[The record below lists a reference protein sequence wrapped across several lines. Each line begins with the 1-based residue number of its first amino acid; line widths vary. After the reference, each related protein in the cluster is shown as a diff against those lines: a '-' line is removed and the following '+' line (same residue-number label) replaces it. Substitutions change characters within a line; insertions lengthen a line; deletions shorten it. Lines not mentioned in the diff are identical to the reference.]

1 MKRTLIH
8 VLVIAVVSLI
18 ITLPVSAATQPPA
31 TGSVLPEIKLTVPA
45 NNDYKNY
52 LGLSPG
58 DFFKIPQIK
67 ANVVIIEIM
76 NMYCPHCQASA
87 LKVNELYRIIENNP
101 ALKDK
106 IKLIGIAVGNSTYET
121 EVFRERYNVPFPLFA
136 DGDFAIHQIV
146 GEVRTPYFIG
156 IKIDDGVPKVF
167 YSKVSGFEKADQ
179 FLELIRQLSGLK

>member
-1 MKRTLIH
+1 MKRILIH
-8 VLVIAVVSLI
+8 VIVIAVFSLI

-52 LGLSPG
+52 LGLSRG

-87 LKVNELYRIIENNP
+87 HKVNELYRIIENNP
-101 ALKDK
+101 ALKNK
-106 IKLIGIAVGNSTYET
+106 IKLIGIAAGNSTYEA
-121 EVFRERYNVPFPLFA
+121 EVFRKRYDVPFPLFE
-136 DGDFAIHQIV
+136 DGDFSIHKVV

-156 IKIDDGVPKVF
+156 IRIDDGVPKVF
-167 YSKVSGFEKADQ
+167 YSKLGGFEKADQ
-179 FLELIRQLSGLK
+179 FLELLLKLSGLK